1 MDSHTLIQALIY
13 LGSAALI
20 VPIAVR
26 LGLGSV
32 LGYLI
37 AGCIIGPWG
46 LRLVTDAESI
56 LHFAEIGVVLML
68 FIIGLELDPQRLW
81 KLRAA
86 VFGGGALQMVI
97 CGGLL
102 GLFCML
108 LGLRWQVAELIGMT
122 LALSSTA
129 IAMQAM
135 NERNLMMTQ
144 MGRSAFAVLLFQ
156 DIAAIPL
163 VAMIPLLAA
172 SSASTTMGAFAL
184 SALKVAGALVLVV
197 LLALAVGG
205 ALLFAHNEISGNG
218 RPGTEVTVSIPQGS
232 GVSVI
237 AQKLK
242 DAGVIRSA
250 YLFRWYVGQKGAAS
264 KLQYGDFTLQKSA
277 CSYDAIIAVL
287 STYAKAETVRVTVP
301 EGTTAIAIAQKME
314 AAGLCSAEDFLKEAN
329 EGDFSEYTF
338 WQYVPDDADAPDRF
352 MKCEGYLF
360 PETYEFLK
368 DDTVHNY
375 VATFYAQFDAQI
387 TDEMYAELK
396 KQDMTLPQLITLAS
410 FVQEEAGNS
419 QDSNVA
425 QVFRNRLAADS
436 PYPRL
441 QSNTSSYIQS
451 DSDNNYL
458 WNWVAPYYGGWDHI
472 PENIVAAYDTY
483 SCKGLPAGPISNPGI
498 AAIRAALAPQPNEEA
513 KDAYF
518 FVTDLKGSYYY
529 ARTLSEH
536 NANCQKAAQVNK
548 TVNTEK

>member
-1 MDSHTLIQALIY
+1 MAQKHSH
-13 LGSAALI
+13 AA
-20 VPIAVR
+20 R
-26 LGLGSV
+26 
-32 LGYLI
+32 
-37 AGCIIGPWG
+37 
-46 LRLVTDAESI
+46 
-56 LHFAEIGVVLML
+56 
-68 FIIGLELDPQRLW
+68 
-81 KLRAA
+81 KK
-86 VFGGGALQMVI
+86 GGAWKIL
-97 CGGLL
+97 
-102 GLFCML
+102 
-108 LGLRWQVAELIGMT
+108 
-122 LALSSTA
+122 
-129 IAMQAM
+129 
-135 NERNLMMTQ
+135 
-144 MGRSAFAVLLFQ
+144 
-156 DIAAIPL
+156 
-163 VAMIPLLAA
+163 
-172 SSASTTMGAFAL
+172 
-184 SALKVAGALVLVV
+184 LVLVV
-197 LLALAVGG
+197 LLALAAGA
-205 ALLFAHNEISGNG
+205 ALLFARSEING
-218 RPGTEVTVSIPQGS
+218 RTTDAESVTVSIQQGS
-232 GVSVI
+232 GVSAI

-250 YLFRWYVGQKGAAS
+250 YLFRWYVGQKGTAA
-264 KLQYGDFTLQKSA
+264 KLQYGDFALTPGTG
-277 CSYDAIIAVL
+277 YDNLITAL
-287 STYAKAETVRVTVP
+287 STYAKAETVRVTIP

-329 EGDFSEYTF
+329 EGDFSAYTF

-396 KQDMTLPQLITLAS
+396 KQEMTLPQLITLAS

-425 QVFRNRLAADS
+425 QVFRNRLAEGS

-451 DSDNNYL
+451 DADNNYL
-458 WNWVAPYYGGWDHI
+458 WNWVAPYYGGWENI

-483 SCKGLPAGPISNPGI
+483 SCKGLPAGPISNPGL
-498 AAIRAALAPQPNEEA
+498 AAIQAALDPQPDEDA

-536 NANCQKAAQVNK
+536 NANCQTAAEVNK
-548 TVNTEK
+548 SVKN

>member
-1 MDSHTLIQALIY
+1 MAQKHSH
-13 LGSAALI
+13 AA
-20 VPIAVR
+20 R
-26 LGLGSV
+26 
-32 LGYLI
+32 
-37 AGCIIGPWG
+37 
-46 LRLVTDAESI
+46 
-56 LHFAEIGVVLML
+56 
-68 FIIGLELDPQRLW
+68 
-81 KLRAA
+81 KK
-86 VFGGGALQMVI
+86 GGAWKIL
-97 CGGLL
+97 
-102 GLFCML
+102 
-108 LGLRWQVAELIGMT
+108 
-122 LALSSTA
+122 
-129 IAMQAM
+129 
-135 NERNLMMTQ
+135 
-144 MGRSAFAVLLFQ
+144 
-156 DIAAIPL
+156 
-163 VAMIPLLAA
+163 
-172 SSASTTMGAFAL
+172 
-184 SALKVAGALVLVV
+184 LVLVV
-197 LLALAVGG
+197 LLALAAGA

-250 YLFRWYVGQKGAAS
+250 YLFRWYVGQKGTAA
-264 KLQYGDFTLQKSA
+264 KLQYGDFALTPGTG
-277 CSYDAIIAVL
+277 YDDLITAL
-287 STYAKAETVRVTVP
+287 STYAKAETVRVTIP

-396 KQDMTLPQLITLAS
+396 KQDMTLPELITLAS

-425 QVFRNRLAADS
+425 QVFRNRLAEGS

-451 DSDNNYL
+451 DADNNYL
-458 WNWVAPYYGGWDHI
+458 WNWVAPYYGGWDNI

-483 SCKGLPAGPISNPGI
+483 SCKGLPAGPISNPGL
-498 AAIRAALAPQPNEEA
+498 AAIQAALDPQPDEDA

-518 FVTDLKGSYYY
+518 FVTDLKGNYYY

-536 NANCQKAAQVNK
+536 NANCQTAADVNK
-548 TVNTEK
+548 TVG

>member
-1 MDSHTLIQALIY
+1 MAHKERHTA
-13 LGSAALI
+13 
-20 VPIAVR
+20 P
-26 LGLGSV
+26 
-32 LGYLI
+32 
-37 AGCIIGPWG
+37 
-46 LRLVTDAESI
+46 
-56 LHFAEIGVVLML
+56 
-68 FIIGLELDPQRLW
+68 
-81 KLRAA
+81 KKK
-86 VFGGGALQMVI
+86 GGAVKI
-97 CGGLL
+97 
-102 GLFCML
+102 
-108 LGLRWQVAELIGMT
+108 
-122 LALSSTA
+122 
-129 IAMQAM
+129 
-135 NERNLMMTQ
+135 
-144 MGRSAFAVLLFQ
+144 
-156 DIAAIPL
+156 
-163 VAMIPLLAA
+163 LLA
-172 SSASTTMGAFAL
+172 
-184 SALKVAGALVLVV
+184 VV
-197 LLALAVGG
+197 LLLVLAAG
-205 ALLFAHNEISGNG
+205 AAVLFARSEIHGSGK
-218 RPGTEVTVSIPQGS
+218 PGTEVTVSIKQGS
-232 GVSVI
+232 GVAAI
-237 AQKLK
+237 AQELK
-242 DAGVIRSA
+242 DAGVIRSS
-250 YLFRWYVGQKGAAS
+250 YLFRWYVGHKGAAA
-264 KLQYGDFTLQKSA
+264 KLQYGDFDLTTGSA
-277 CSYDAIIAVL
+277 YDDIISAL
-287 STYAKAETVRVTVP
+287 STYAKADTVRITIP
-301 EGTTAIAIAQKME
+301 EGTTAIAIARKME
-314 AAGLCSAEDFLKEAN
+314 EAGLCSAEDFLKEAN
-329 EGDFSEYTF
+329 EGDFSAYTF
-338 WQYVPDDADAPDRF
+338 WQYVPEDKDAPDRF

-458 WNWVAPYYGGWDHI
+458 WNWVAPYYGGWDNI

-498 AAIRAALAPQPNEEA
+498 AAIKAALAPQPNEEA

-536 NANCQKAAQVNK
+536 SANCQKAAQVNK